1 MVDAVA
7 RVILPFSRGNK
18 CGGVDSVENDSQLDN
33 KNGAWIG
40 ALHMLRQMKRQGII

>member
-7 RVILPFSRGNK
+7 RVILPFPRGKK
-18 CGGVDSVENDSQLDN
+18 CGWVDSVENDSQLDN

-40 ALHMLRQMKRQGII
+40 ALHMLRQMKRQDII